1 MEACIFD
8 QAQATT
14 GSSPQDDDTSYQT
27 LAERYS
33 VTVEVKRS
41 KFVTTAW
48 PIDSADQALQLI
60 QSSADPTASHNCWA
74 FKVGDQYRSSDDG
87 EPGGTAGAPILGAIT
102 GEALDGVAVLV
113 TRHFG
118 GTKLGAGGLIRAYG
132 GAAREAL
139 RGAPHVEV
147 SPQHELLLE
156 FPMCDIG
163 GVYGMLDKE
172 GAQRVG
178 EESYSND
185 GQSVQLTV
193 RIPAAQTTALRQTL
207 ADVSSG
213 RVAVTK
219 Q

>member
-1 MEACIFD
+1 
-8 QAQATT
+8 
-14 GSSPQDDDTSYQT
+14 
-27 LAERYS
+27 
-33 VTVEVKRS
+33 
-41 KFVTTAW
+41 
-48 PIDSADQALQLI
+48 
-60 QSSADPTASHNCWA
+60 
-74 FKVGDQYRSSDDG
+74 
-87 EPGGTAGAPILGAIT
+87 
-102 GEALDGVAVLV
+102 
-113 TRHFG
+113 
-118 GTKLGAGGLIRAYG
+118 
-132 GAAREAL
+132 
-139 RGAPHVEV
+139 
-147 SPQHELLLE
+147 
-156 FPMCDIG
+156 MCDIG